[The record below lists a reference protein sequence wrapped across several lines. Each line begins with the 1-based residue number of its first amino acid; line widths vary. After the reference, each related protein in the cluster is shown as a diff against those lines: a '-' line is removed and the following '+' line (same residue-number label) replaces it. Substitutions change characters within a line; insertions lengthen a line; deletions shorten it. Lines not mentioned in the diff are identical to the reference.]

1 MFSAF
6 EKGQKHLFCPN
17 VVSGDNIQTTFI
29 NLLRVANMSSFF
41 VNKMRF
47 VPVLSECCLQG
58 RHLDNIHNICLC
70 YFLQKHV
77 FKKFKIGICLCIF
90 KKVNLKSAASLNYVC
105 FFFQTSYF
113 FALVCPN
120 VVCETTFTQKITNV
134 FWVAP
139 NWSQR
144 ILKENIFWGRNALSN
159 TIYTTL
165 DADAT
170 WTCFRIVFKSSLCF
184 VQLSPEATSALTFCW
199 ALLAFCPKEVTIAF

>member
-1 MFSAF
+1 M
-6 EKGQKHLFCPN
+6 
-17 VVSGDNIQTTFI
+17 
-29 NLLRVANMSSFF
+29 
-41 VNKMRF
+41 
-47 VPVLSECCLQG
+47 LSECCLWRQHSNNFGCELQTYPRLSTKVFSCKCCVVWVLFECCLWRQHSDNFG
-58 RHLDNIHNICLC
+58 RE
-70 YFLQKHV
+70 LQTYPRFSTK
-77 FKKFKIGICLCIF
+77 KKFLANVVWMLSLETTLRQHSGKRSVFRLFCL
-90 KKVNLKSAASLNYVC
+90 

-170 WTCFRIVFKSSLCF
+170 WTCFRIVFKSSLCSVPIVSGSNF
-184 VQLSPEATSALTFCW
+184 SADI
-199 ALLAFCPKEVTIAF
+199 LLGTVGLLPKGSDYCILNGS